1 MVIGELELI
10 NKGVSEYLKE
20 HQRAGTLCRYRVLL
34 ETAHIKRK
42 VPTMFFCLILF
53 VCLFVSHEGNGDLK
67 FGQAAT
73 VPRLKQLTT
82 LLTLLRQVRKNQQP
96 GEK

>member
-20 HQRAGTLCRYRVLL
+20 YQGVGRLCRYRLLL
-34 ETAHIKRK
+34 ETARISQE
-42 VPTMFFCLILF
+42 VLTIFLF
-53 VCLFVSHEGNGDLK
+53 VCLFVSHESNRDLK

-73 VPRLKQLTT
+73 VSRF
-82 LLTLLRQVRKNQQP
+82 RNS
-96 GEK
+96 